1 MSQPPVMIVEDDT
14 DLREAI
20 CVTLDLHQ
28 IHYRA
33 FGDAETALM
42 AISDEEFS
50 LVVSDFKLPG
60 MDGLMLLRSI
70 RKKVPQLPVVIMT
83 AFAEAKLAVE
93 ALQTGARDFL
103 IKPFQPEHLVGV
115 IARYQPIALAA
126 SNGSG
131 QSIIAKS
138 TQTLS
143 VLSRCQR
150 VAATNATVLLTGESG
165 VGKDVFARQI
175 HLQSPRANKPY
186 VAINCAAI
194 PETLLES
201 TLFGYERGA
210 FTGANKTQ
218 EGKFE
223 AANGGTLFLDE
234 IGDLPIELQAKL
246 LRVIQD
252 RMVERLGSNKSLEV
266 DVRIVAATNRDL
278 ASQVASGKF
287 REDLYYRLA
296 VFPIAIPP
304 LRERMDDVVPLAE
317 LFLER
322 YGQTMGRVG
331 LTLSEAA
338 KSAMA
343 SHTWPGN
350 VRELENAV
358 QRALLMADGT
368 TVEPEHLELRSS
380 GGSAGSA
387 LAGAFAERESAASSA
402 GDSTQSVGVGV
413 GVIAGLGGDG
423 SGVRAGVA
431 AGVGAGAAGGTGM
444 ASGAG
449 LAPRPAGAEF
459 ASSTPIEMASL
470 EVVEREHILRVL
482 KSTGGNRKKAIDI
495 LGISERALRYKLKD
509 YREQGFYSDKD

>member
-126 SNGSG
+126 SNGNG

-138 TQTLS
+138 AETLS

-322 YGQTMGRVG
+322 YGQTMGRIG

-338 KSAMA
+338 KSAMS
-343 SHTWPGN
+343 SHAWPGN

-380 GGSAGSA
+380 AGSAGSSS
-387 LAGAFAERESAASSA
+387 AGAFAEREPAASGLTSSDQSVRVGVSA
-402 GDSTQSVGVGV
+402 GPGG
-413 GVIAGLGGDG
+413 AGPGI
-423 SGVRAGVA
+423 SAGIA
-431 AGVGAGAAGGTGM
+431 AG
-444 ASGAG
+444 SG

-509 YREQGFYSDKD
+509 YKEQGFYSDKD